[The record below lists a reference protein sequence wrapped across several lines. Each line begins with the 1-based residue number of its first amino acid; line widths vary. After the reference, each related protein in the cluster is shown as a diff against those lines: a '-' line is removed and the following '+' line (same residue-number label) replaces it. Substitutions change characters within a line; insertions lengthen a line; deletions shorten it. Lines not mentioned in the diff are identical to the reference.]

1 MDWNRLYEW
10 QNVGIGV
17 VGIASTVAFADPGV
31 HVLVVGPVRLDAF
44 YVPLVCFGIVL
55 ALSVSRVV
63 DS

>member
-1 MDWNRLYEW
+1 MDWGRLYEW

-17 VGIASTVAFADPGV
+17 VGIASTVTFANPGI
-31 HVLVVGPVRLDAF
+31 HVVTAGPVRLDVF
-44 YVPLVCFGIVL
+44 YVPLVCFGILL